1 MDVLVVFA
9 STLCAAALISQL
21 AHRTV
26 LSTAL
31 LFLAVGV
38 VVGPDVTGFLE
49 LPPGGDAVYWSAEV
63 ALFAVLFTDGL
74 RTPASALVEGR
85 GSLYRTLGVAM
96 PVTIALLVL
105 LGVVVVGLP
114 FPQALLLAGIL
125 APTDPVLAEAIVGRA
140 GVPDRLASALNLESS
155 LNDGIAL
162 PLVAVVLGTLGSSG
176 ATLGVASAEVAGGV
190 LIGFVLTWV
199 TLQLERS
206 PLLGATEDY
215 EAVLVFAIALLNFGV
230 CSLTHANL
238 FLAAFTSGI
247 TIVSLRPEIAERFSQ
262 VGTVLVEVV
271 KLAALLL
278 TGMLLATNVLRR
290 EQLAA
295 WLFAIAAILVVRPAA
310 IVVAMIG
317 SRLNAS
323 ERAVLAWF
331 GPRGFASVTY
341 ALLVARSHIPYGQEV
356 FMVAAATIAAS
367 MLVHSSTDVLAAR
380 WLTPSDA
387 APEPSH
393 SPT

>member
-9 STLCAAALISQL
+9 STLCAGALISQL

-38 VVGPDVTGFLE
+38 IVGPDVTGLLE
-49 LPPGGDAVYWSAEV
+49 LPPGSDAVYWSAEV

-74 RTPASALVEGR
+74 RTPAAALIEGR
-85 GSLYRTLGVAM
+85 RSLYRTLGVAM
-96 PVTIALLVL
+96 PLTIALLVL
-105 LGVVVVGLP
+105 LGVVLIGLP

-140 GVPDRLASALNLESS
+140 GVPDRLASTLNLESS

-162 PLVAVVLGTLGSSG
+162 PLVAVVLGTLGSTG
-176 ATLGVASAEVAGGV
+176 ATLAVAAAEVAGGV
-190 LIGFVLTWV
+190 VVGFVLTWLV
-199 TLQLERS
+199 LQLERS
-206 PLLGATEDY
+206 PLLGTTEDY
-215 EAVLVFAIALLNFGV
+215 EAVLVVAIALLVFGV

-247 TIVSLRPEIAERFSQ
+247 TVVSIRPEIARRFSET
-262 VGTVLVEVV
+262 GSVLVEVV

-278 TGMLLATNVLRR
+278 TGMLLATGVLSR
-290 EQLAA
+290 EDMAA
-295 WLFAIAAILVVRPAA
+295 WLFALAA
-310 IVVAMIG
+310 IVIVRPVAVAVAMIG
-317 SRLNAS
+317 SRLDAA
-323 ERAVLAWF
+323 ERTVLAWF

-341 ALLVARSHIPYGQEV
+341 ALLVARSHVPFGDKV

-380 WLTPSDA
+380 WLTPSGDA
-387 APEPSH
+387 SDRSSTA
-393 SPT
+393 T